1 MEEHKRSHERKRALA
16 FAGDQTAFEGGETK
30 RTELLVEG
38 ASRWRRA
45 EGRCSGGGRGGWGC
59 VGGAEIYVC
68 VAGDRGLQ
76 RETAGPII
84 DGALPRQR
92 HPQSLAG
99 PSAWSLL
106 ALRKWLRLASLFSTR
121 ALFNSFAEGN
131 ERREGTLS
139 G

>member
-1 MEEHKRSHERKRALA
+1 MEEGGGTVQWRRKRRM
-16 FAGDQTAFEGGETK
+16 G
-30 RTELLVEG
+30 V
-38 ASRWRRA
+38 
-45 EGRCSGGGRGGWGC
+45 CGRGRDLC
-59 VGGAEIYVC
+59 VLVC

-92 HPQSLAG
+92 HPQSLAS

-106 ALRKWLRLASLFSTR
+106 ALRKWLRFASLFSTR